1 MIAWLLGG
9 CLGLRDTANNDRPI
23 TWAGLSLGM
32 EWKVTLIEARYAK
45 KVRLTKKQMQP
56 YKARLQRLTLI
67 PRVRNAEALEG

>member
-1 MIAWLLGG
+1 
-9 CLGLRDTANNDRPI
+9 
-23 TWAGLSLGM
+23 M